1 MKNYKQITYRY
12 LKGQKNRTLLTLVG
26 IILSVAMV
34 SAIGT
39 IIVSVRGSLIT
50 EAIKNHGYYHAK
62 FENVNKDNI
71 DKIINHVEVEEAG
84 PSKNEGSAIVAETT
98 EQEQE
103 TDTSIPPHRY
113 IEIEGYEET
122 ASNMLPHRIKEG
134 RFPKNSYE
142 IAIEPGIVTYF
153 ENEVKIGDKLNLTIG
168 DRIFTVNEDDG
179 ETEETFEK
187 KTEREYTVVGF
198 TQPKYSGYG
207 NFETKGIT
215 TLDKNSPETGQYNV
229 YLTVPDVKDAN
240 EKILSI
246 AKDIGINEDNIITN
260 YNLLRLSAESLDE
273 TFNKSLIA
281 LLAFVIILI
290 MVSTIA
296 VIYNAFNISVLER
309 ISQFG
314 LLRSVGATPDQ
325 IRGIVLKEAFIL
337 SVIGIPIGLF
347 SGVLAMKI
355 VFYIISLLKF
365 DSALFNSLEVI
376 ISPIVFLISTIVG
389 LITVFLSAIGP
400 ARSAGKVSP
409 LEAVRNTGSFKKE
422 SFDKIK
428 KSGFIRKILGIE
440 GEIAY
445 KNLRRNR
452 KRFWIT
458 VFSMVISISLFITF
472 STFSDFMFKI
482 GVVESEDTGDF
493 IIRGRKVEE
502 TQNIYKELK
511 DIKDVN
517 KVYKVRR
524 MSGDALIS
532 EDKVSKKIVE
542 IQPENFADKFA
553 NKENG
558 LVKIN
563 DVNIYTIGDEN
574 FHELKG
580 SLKEGNI
587 NKEELDMGNGV
598 LVIKNTYAYNEKTKN
613 NTLIEAYN
621 IKPGDIIPYASYGSD
636 IEGEE
641 TKYKEFKVMGVLDK
655 GILDK
660 SHNLNG
666 AFNVI
671 TTEKV
676 WDNLASKNRNNS
688 HIELYIEMTK
698 DGDLQPIRTYLSELE
713 ETMDGFYYIDF
724 AELAREARMMG
735 IVMSIFL
742 YGFVAIITLISCINI
757 INTISTNI
765 ILRTKE
771 ISMIKAVGMTQ
782 SGIKRM
788 VALESLYYGLYAA
801 VIGGVLGTG
810 LTFILFKI
818 VFQISEF
825 QWAMPWKN
833 IAIACIGATVV
844 ALLSGVYPLRRINDQ
859 IIVESMNAED

>member
-84 PSKNEGSAIVAETT
+84 ASKNEGSAIVAETT
-98 EQEQE
+98 EEEKE
-103 TDTSIPPHRY
+103 TDTSTPPYRY

-122 ASNMLPHRIKEG
+122 ALNMLPYRIKEG

-142 IAIEPGIVTYF
+142 IAIEPGTATYF
-153 ENEVKIGDKLNLTIG
+153 ENEVKIGDKINLTIG
-168 DRIFTVNEDDG
+168 DRIFTVNEEDD

-198 TQPKYSGYG
+198 IQPKYSWRGD
-207 NFETKGIT
+207 FETKGIT
-215 TLDKNSPETGQYNV
+215 TLDENSPETGQYNI

-246 AKDIGINEDNIITN
+246 AKDLGINEDNITTN
-260 YNLLRLSAESLDE
+260 YSLLRLSAESLDE

-314 LLRSVGATPDQ
+314 LLRSVGASPDQ

-347 SGVLAMKI
+347 SGVLAMKV

-365 DSALFNSLEVI
+365 DFPIFSSLEVI

-428 KSGFIRKILGIE
+428 KSDFIRKILGIE

-482 GVVESEDTGDF
+482 GVVESEDIGDF
-493 IIRGRKVEE
+493 IIQGRKVEE
-502 TQNIYKELK
+502 TEKIYKELK

-517 KVYKVRR
+517 KVYKVRN
-524 MSGDALIS
+524 MNGDALIS
-532 EDKVSKKIVE
+532 EDKLSKKIVE
-542 IQPENFADKFA
+542 IQAENFA

-558 LVKIN
+558 LVKIDN
-563 DVNIYTIGDEN
+563 VNIYTIGDEN
-574 FHELKG
+574 FDELKG

-598 LVIKNTYAYNEKTKN
+598 LVINNIYAYNEKTKN
-613 NTLIEAYN
+613 QTLIEGYHL
-621 IKPGDIIPYASYGSD
+621 KPGDIIPYASYGSD

-641 TKYKEFKVMGVLDK
+641 TKYKEFKVMGILDK
-655 GILDK
+655 GILDL
-660 SHNLNG
+660 SYNYNG
-666 AFNVI
+666 AFSVI

-676 WDNLASKNRNNS
+676 WDNLASKDKDKP
-688 HIELYIEMTK
+688 HVQLYIEMTK
-698 DGDLQPIRTYLSELE
+698 DGDLQPVRTYLSGLE
-713 ETMDGFYYIDF
+713 ETMDGFYYVDF
-724 AELAREARMMG
+724 VESARENRMMG

-844 ALLSGVYPLRRINDQ
+844 ALLSGVYPLKRINDQ
-859 IIVESMNAED
+859 IIVESMNGED